1 MKQIDKKKRKDI
13 VEGLSGVLSDSFVLY
28 YKTHASHW
36 NVEGPQFKSLHDL
49 FMEQYT
55 EIWTALDL
63 IAERIRALDAY
74 APVSMKELVKSD
86 SLAETGHN
94 RDAMQIVRDLADDN
108 ETLSSSLSKVIQVA
122 TDAGDQATADLLTER
137 LGVHEKAAWML
148 RSILK

>member
-13 VEGLSGVLSDSFVLY
+13 VEGLTGVLSDSFVLY

-49 FMEQYT
+49 FMEQYS
-55 EIWTALDL
+55 EIWAALDL

-74 APVSMKELVKSD
+74 APVSMKELIKGAALS
-86 SLAETGHN
+86 ETGQN
-94 RDAMQIVRDLADDN
+94 REAMQMVRDLADDN
-108 ETLSSSLSKVIQVA
+108 EALSVTLSKVLDMA
-122 TDAGDQATADLLTER
+122 ADANDQATADLLTER

>member
-13 VEGLSGVLSDSFVLY
+13 AEGLSGILSDSFVLY

-36 NVEGPQFKSLHDL
+36 NVEGPHFKSLHDL
-49 FMEQYT
+49 FMAQYT
-55 EIWTALDL
+55 ELWTALDE

-74 APVSMKELVKSD
+74 APISMKELIKGAD
-86 SLAETGHN
+86 LHETGQN
-94 RDAMQIVRDLADDN
+94 RDAMQMVRDLADDH
-108 ETLSSSLSKVIQVA
+108 ETISSSLSKVIDLA
-122 TDAGDQATADLLTER
+122 DDAGDQATADLLTQR